1 MKASDLPGELDTDY
15 IVLETRLRLLAE
27 SFVKLGEHKA
37 RIEFFNAFRKLLV
50 EKESA
55 GDEIATQVLSWAY
68 EQLADSIPV
77 E

>member
-1 MKASDLPGELDTDY
+1 MKASDLPGELDSDY
-15 IVLETRLRLLAE
+15 IVLETRLSLLAE

-37 RIEFFNAFRKLLV
+37 RIEFFNALRALLN
-50 EKESA
+50 EKEST

-68 EQLADSIPV
+68 TQLADTIPV